1 MQFMEKSTRY
11 LLEYEIS
18 AQIVFETNNKPIYN
32 GFIF

>member
-18 AQIVFETNNKPIYN
+18 AQIVFKNKQQ
-32 GFIF
+32 IFL